1 MFYLLFILF
10 ILIVIDISM
19 EIRILILYCIFQ
31 SLQSLNELHNTPN
44 FAFNTELEAAFGAA
58 VKTMGPRYLLIF

>member
-1 MFYLLFILF
+1 
-10 ILIVIDISM
+10 M